1 MRAFGKI
8 GWGAVIFTAFVA
20 SAVHAQQKS
29 EKSPNGPEG
38 TWKGTIIAGE
48 QKLRIVVRISK
59 KSDGS
64 FTGKLDS
71 PDQGANDLPI
81 EGVTWKDGKFAF
93 ALKEVNATY
102 EGKVTETR
110 SEVTGEW

>member
-1 MRAFGKI
+1 MA
-8 GWGAVIFTAFVA
+8 T
-20 SAVHAQQKS
+20 
-29 EKSPNGPEG
+29 
-38 TWKGTIIAGE
+38 
-48 QKLRIVVRISK
+48 VVRISK

-110 SEVTGEW
+110 SEVTGDWKQSGQTIPLTFKREK